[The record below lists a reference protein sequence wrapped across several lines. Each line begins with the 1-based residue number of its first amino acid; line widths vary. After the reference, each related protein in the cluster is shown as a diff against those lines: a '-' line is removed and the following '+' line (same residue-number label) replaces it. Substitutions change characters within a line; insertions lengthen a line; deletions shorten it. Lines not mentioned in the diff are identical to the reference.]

1 MKQGKY
7 LNKRYRR
14 KKRINWTGVIFW
26 LVILAVIIAGIALLS
41 KSCSQGDA
49 PAYTDPPTLETQG
62 TLPPTQPPTQAPTT
76 EPATEPPTQEPTEP
90 PTEEPTEPP
99 TEEPTEPET
108 EPETEPPTQPPTE
121 IDPPDYDEV
130 LGQSVVDVANSVLGK
145 PYLSGGSSPEGFD
158 TSGFIYYCFRQ
169 CDIAAPR
176 SIGSQYKYGEAVPK
190 DSLEPG
196 DVVFF
201 WLNNPGKTEYV
212 GIYVG
217 DDTFIAV
224 SSSKNAVEEKNIDSK
239 YFAERYIGARRYS

>member
-7 LNKRYRR
+7 LDNRYRR
-14 KKRINWTGVIFW
+14 RRRLNWTGIIFW
-26 LVILAVIIAGIALLS
+26 LVILAVIVTGIVLLT
-41 KSCSQGDA
+41 KSCSQADA
-49 PAYTDPPTLETQG
+49 PAGTNPPVTDTQA
-62 TLPPTQPPTQAPTT
+62 TLPSTQAPTEAPTT
-76 EPATEPPTQEPTEP
+76 EPATEPPTEEPTEL
-90 PTEEPTEPP
+90 PTEEPTEA
-99 TEEPTEPET
+99 PTEPES
-108 EPETEPPTQPPTE
+108 EPETEPPTQAPTE
-121 IDPPDYDEV
+121 DEAPAYDEA
-130 LGQSVVDVANSVLGK
+130 LGQAVVDAASSVLGK

-158 TSGFIYYCFRQ
+158 TTGLIYYCFRQ

-176 SIGSQYKYGEAVPK
+176 SLSSQYKYGEAVSK
-190 DSLEPG
+190 DDLQPG

-201 WLNNPGKTEYV
+201 WLNNPGKVEYV